1 MCFHIRSC
9 INLAISLEM
18 CVFGVQVLISILGVV
33 DGFGGAA
40 GGLLV
45 VGGLLAAILAAGR
58 GLLALVGGCWRSAGG
73 LLASFGGLLAAFWRL
88 AGGSWRFYWH
98 SWRHFLCL
106 FPHRHRHHHH
116 HHHHQRNI
124 ERMSFKSNKIEWK
137 KVLAGNTE
145 FMQNISEYLEH
156 DF

>member
-98 SWRHFLCL
+98 SWRHYFMFVVSGFWNMSERLEYQGVVSI
-106 FPHRHRHHHH
+106 PDDVPPP
-116 HHHHQRNI
+116 QRNHHRI
-124 ERMSFKSNKIEWK
+124 NVIARHLNP
-137 KVLAGNTE
+137 
-145 FMQNISEYLEH
+145 
-156 DF
+156 